1 MLGTARKILLFD
13 GGAIAPVVEQDTGSQ
28 TTGGATSD
36 TATFATATVTG
47 RGVIVV
53 LALKGARQVST
64 ITDNKGNTYVRVG
77 RAADSTDCSVEM
89 WYAQPITGG
98 ASHQITVTFD
108 GTTYCVWGALEAS
121 RVKGGGA
128 FLDTRT
134 VNTTTRGGSGSSAAV
149 TIVSGLPRSAN
160 ELFVAMMGVAG
171 GGADAGIDTPSA
183 WTNLTLFQD
192 YDGTMAGHGDHR
204 INVNANTV
212 SATWTNDTTTSPYA
226 AIIAGFRG
234 ENGIS
239 GGIPPPV
246 NTVAPA
252 ITGTTTEDE
261 TLTCS
266 TGTWNNSPASYTY
279 QWKDDGV
286 AISGAVASTY
296 VLTASE
302 VGATITCTVTAYND
316 GGSASAT
323 AAGVG
328 PVEAANLITS
338 PDDFTNA
345 AWTKTNVSVD
355 ADTVTDATTGA
366 IGTMSQSVTVAAST
380 WYRFEADF
388 LKEGTAVTK
397 AVRFNSDQDAVINV
411 QDGTITTAQQYGLE
425 ASISDAST
433 HWHVVIDVLT
443 KVGQTSLPVVIIPA
457 NANTTATGSVTVANM
472 TLDLLAA
479 AATTASNLLAAE
491 NDFTQANWTKSN
503 ATSWANTLYDSSAS
517 VQGYASQSISL
528 TADTIYEAS
537 ARIRKDS
544 VAGTTRVVQLFAGST
559 STLPVSVY
567 MDTSTGAVVFTSS
580 AVISAAVT
588 DETTYWALA
597 VQFYGTGS
605 SQPIGFA
612 PGRASYSSPTLTINS
627 TVTGVLNAVRQALL
641 VSSTVTPDGANL
653 LTGENNFLD
662 AAWTDSNAKV
672 WANVLTDSN
681 GAAFTSV
688 SQTATVTA
696 STAYT
701 FSMRIKKDNST
712 IRCDVIL
719 GAVTVSIRKDTGATT
734 STDGGYVAS
743 STDLGDYYRLT
754 VTFTTGAVSSLAVT
768 IRPAGSS
775 SVNTGTCIIDQVVL
789 K

>member
-1 MLGTARKILLFD
+1 MLGTARKLLLFD

-36 TATFATATVTG
+36 TATFANTTVTG

-64 ITDNKGNTYVRVG
+64 ITDNKSNTYVRVG

-134 VNTTTRGGSGSSAAV
+134 VNTKTRGGSGSSAAV
-149 TIVSGLPRSAN
+149 SISSGLPRSAN
-160 ELFVAMMGVAG
+160 ELFVAMVGIAG

-239 GGIPPPV
+239 GGIAPPV

-252 ITGTTTEDE
+252 ITGTTTEGQ

-266 TGTWNNSPASYTY
+266 TGTWSNSPASYTY

-323 AAGVG
+323 ATGVG
-328 PVEAANLITS
+328 P
-338 PDDFTNA
+338 
-345 AWTKTNVSVD
+345 
-355 ADTVTDATTGA
+355 
-366 IGTMSQSVTVAAST
+366 IG
-380 WYRFEADF
+380 
-388 LKEGTAVTK
+388 
-397 AVRFNSDQDAVINV
+397 
-411 QDGTITTAQQYGLE
+411 
-425 ASISDAST
+425 
-433 HWHVVIDVLT
+433 
-443 KVGQTSLPVVIIPA
+443 
-457 NANTTATGSVTVANM
+457 ANTVI
-472 TLDLLAA
+472 LDSL
-479 AATTASNLLAAE
+479 S
-491 NDFTQANWTKSN
+491 SS
-503 ATSWANTLYDSSAS
+503 ATSAFS
-517 VQGYASQSISL
+517 VK
-528 TADTIYEAS
+528 
-537 ARIRKDS
+537 RK
-544 VAGTTRVVQLFAGST
+544 L
-559 STLPVSVY
+559 
-567 MDTSTGAVVFTSS
+567 
-580 AVISAAVT
+580 
-588 DETTYWALA
+588 
-597 VQFYGTGS
+597 
-605 SQPIGFA
+605 
-612 PGRASYSSPTLTINS
+612 RASYAGSAFRVRRSSDSTEQDIGFVNNVVDTASLLSFCGAGDGFVVTWYDQSGSGRDVTQATAASQAKIVSSGALITTINGEITLQFDGTDDYYQGS
-627 TVTGVLNAVRQALL
+627 GAFSAIFGNGVA
-641 VSSTVTPDGANL
+641 TT
-653 LTGENNFLD
+653 T
-662 AAWTDSNAKV
+662 AAMT
-672 WANVLTDSN
+672 
-681 GAAFTSV
+681 AF
-688 SQTATVTA
+688 QTMRPTAGGGA
-696 STAYT
+696 STYPTVAQSNRPLVADTGGGIMPSGVYT
-701 FSMRIKKDNST
+701 PGNPDYAICYGYNGTTGRWVALNIGEINGSPSVRVIMMRYASST
-712 IRCDVIL
+712 IRGYAND
-719 GAVTVSIRKDTGATT
+719 GTSSSDGSAGATLSVGDGT
-734 STDGGYVAS
+734 NRLRIGRSYQSSYYTGTATEIILFNAALSTAD
-743 STDLGDYYRLT
+743 
-754 VTFTTGAVSSLAVT
+754 
-768 IRPAGSS
+768 
-775 SVNTGTCIIDQVVL
+775 VNTLGTDMASEAGISWTTYS
-789 K
+789 